1 MKSLPDSDIL
11 IIEIQRKIGDEI
23 MAQII
28 AKPGDRVLI
37 SYLEEL
43 EKLIYGE
50 QAPALAVLVRS
61 NAGLSQ
67 ELKDLKKE
75 FATTF
80 CGGDPDPSL
89 QKIEEVLED
98 IQLDGR
104 PFPFF

>member
-28 AKPGDRVLI
+28 AKPSDRVLI

-50 QAPALAVLVRS
+50 QATAL
-61 NAGLSQ
+61 
-67 ELKDLKKE
+67 
-75 FATTF
+75 
-80 CGGDPDPSL
+80 GDP
-89 QKIEEVLED
+89 
-98 IQLDGR
+98 
-104 PFPFF
+104 

>member
-28 AKPGDRVLI
+28 AKPSDRVLI

-50 QAPALAVLVRS
+50 QATALGAL
-61 NAGLSQ
+61 L
-67 ELKDLKKE
+67 
-75 FATTF
+75 
-80 CGGDPDPSL
+80 
-89 QKIEEVLED
+89 
-98 IQLDGR
+98 
-104 PFPFF
+104 

>member
-28 AKPGDRVLI
+28 AKSSDRVLI

-50 QAPALAVLVRS
+50 QATALGALPA
-61 NAGLSQ
+61 
-67 ELKDLKKE
+67 
-75 FATTF
+75 
-80 CGGDPDPSL
+80 
-89 QKIEEVLED
+89 
-98 IQLDGR
+98 
-104 PFPFF
+104 

>member
-67 ELKDLKKE
+67 ELKDLKEE

-80 CGGDPDPSL
+80 CGGGSGSL
-89 QKIEEVLED
+89 PPEN
-98 IQLDGR
+98 
-104 PFPFF
+104 